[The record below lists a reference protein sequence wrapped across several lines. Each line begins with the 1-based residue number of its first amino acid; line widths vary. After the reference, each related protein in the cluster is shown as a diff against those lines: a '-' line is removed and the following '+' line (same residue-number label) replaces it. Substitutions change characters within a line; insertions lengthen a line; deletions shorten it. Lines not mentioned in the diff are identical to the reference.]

1 MRAPYDIHPAVRDV
15 DDDEELQDLVSLA
28 AHALSSL
35 YSKDE
40 HLLSFSSPP
49 SSSTSTSISRTGTLA
64 AFLLSPYILL
74 SYSLQSIILTFYAF
88 VPHEEQFSARLD
100 ILVPIF
106 LSNVKILTSPSS
118 SPAPSPDTTTS
129 AATTTTVHFAQARVA
144 VILAALQ
151 LPYLGAHFAAQ
162 PFCNLIN
169 VTLDHSRTHTPS
181 DSTLPEKSIGPLRL
195 LLEAIAPPSG
205 NGQIRSLSTATPFQ
219 IVLHGRVI
227 SHSQELDPHEF
238 QTLHESRVRT
248 ALRILADAT
257 TQPVGLRDSRTI
269 NEVLAELHLHEIR
282 FSPACLA
289 FPALAARN
297 PNTAIQI
304 LTRLCDL
311 SSAAEGST
319 IPSNAPHSDVDNS
332 ILPDLLDELAH
343 TLDPSS
349 LRSLDLVVRLVRD
362 QTPASY
368 SLPLHDIQPPSST
381 PAALVHS
388 ALGLLTQI
396 VLLGTFSH
404 RCMDRLTKA
413 SNEERARSEG
423 RRRAGPHSQETVSG
437 EREDGDARS
446 VLIGRAVQDAMA
458 NLWSGTSVLDACIT
472 EGAVPVLMKD
482 SNLNSSK
489 GKGRLGSGI
498 DDGGKATL
506 PYRLDPSPQIADEI
520 AWERELRNLA
530 MKLMRQGFSAP
541 DALRAAHI
549 LDEGSKDTPA
559 CAPTGSAPPPP
570 STPAAIPAR
579 QRAGSVPA
587 SPSPE
592 KSKRRRQVYDSDE
605 DTPRARQRL
614 RAHSPLES
622 DALPFKINPEATNTA
637 DINELWPAASAVRKV
652 KRYEYVDLWFFTA
665 EGCKE
670 AQKSRDDGREDAM
683 VVMADGSLKRANT
696 ASGSRLDWHL
706 TTHEFSSAVTTW
718 VRVAKRLNLDSGII
732 ASMKSLNEQILE
744 HPDWATSPHD
754 LMEWHSHQRKA
765 WPNLRADGKRF
776 PLDKLELVH
785 YFKIQMRTSL
795 NASSTALRQSQARAH
810 GPPAAAPA
818 TLPPPQ

>member
-520 AWERELRNLA
+520 AWERELRNFCQFVRALLTSDTILA
-530 MKLMRQGFSAP
+530 STRPPTLTLTSDGHP
-541 DALRAAHI
+541 TEAL
-549 LDEGSKDTPA
+549 
-559 CAPTGSAPPPP
+559 
-570 STPAAIPAR
+570 
-579 QRAGSVPA
+579 
-587 SPSPE
+587 
-592 KSKRRRQVYDSDE
+592 Y
-605 DTPRARQRL
+605 
-614 RAHSPLES
+614 AHSRSIAE
-622 DALPFKINPEATNTA
+622 
-637 DINELWPAASAVRKV
+637 AVRI
-652 KRYEYVDLWFFTA
+652 E
-665 EGCKE
+665 
-670 AQKSRDDGREDAM
+670 
-683 VVMADGSLKRANT
+683 
-696 ASGSRLDWHL
+696 
-706 TTHEFSSAVTTW
+706 
-718 VRVAKRLNLDSGII
+718 
-732 ASMKSLNEQILE
+732 
-744 HPDWATSPHD
+744 
-754 LMEWHSHQRKA
+754 
-765 WPNLRADGKRF
+765 
-776 PLDKLELVH
+776 
-785 YFKIQMRTSL
+785 
-795 NASSTALRQSQARAH
+795 LRQFMLEYGRYK
-810 GPPAAAPA
+810 AANEIQKLLFDTEA
-818 TLPPPQ
+818 

>member
-1 MRAPYDIHPAVRDV
+1 M
-15 DDDEELQDLVSLA
+15 
-28 AHALSSL
+28 
-35 YSKDE
+35 
-40 HLLSFSSPP
+40 SSP
-49 SSSTSTSISRTGTLA
+49 
-64 AFLLSPYILL
+64 
-74 SYSLQSIILTFYAF
+74 
-88 VPHEEQFSARLD
+88 
-100 ILVPIF
+100 
-106 LSNVKILTSPSS
+106 
-118 SPAPSPDTTTS
+118 
-129 AATTTTVHFAQARVA
+129 
-144 VILAALQ
+144 
-151 LPYLGAHFAAQ
+151 
-162 PFCNLIN
+162 
-169 VTLDHSRTHTPS
+169 
-181 DSTLPEKSIGPLRL
+181 
-195 LLEAIAPPSG
+195 
-205 NGQIRSLSTATPFQ
+205 
-219 IVLHGRVI
+219 
-227 SHSQELDPHEF
+227 
-238 QTLHESRVRT
+238 
-248 ALRILADAT
+248 
-257 TQPVGLRDSRTI
+257 
-269 NEVLAELHLHEIR
+269 
-282 FSPACLA
+282 
-289 FPALAARN
+289 
-297 PNTAIQI
+297 
-304 LTRLCDL
+304 
-311 SSAAEGST
+311 
-319 IPSNAPHSDVDNS
+319 
-332 ILPDLLDELAH
+332 
-343 TLDPSS
+343 
-349 LRSLDLVVRLVRD
+349 
-362 QTPASY
+362 
-368 SLPLHDIQPPSST
+368 SLPLSSSSGPPPRRRNSDPTSVPSAEST
-381 PAALVHS
+381 AQY
-388 ALGLLTQI
+388 GITRLLTE
-396 VLLGTFSH
+396 
-404 RCMDRLTKA
+404 K
-413 SNEERARSEG
+413 
-423 RRRAGPHSQETVSG
+423 P
-437 EREDGDARS
+437 
-446 VLIGRAVQDAMA
+446 AVAQ
-458 NLWSGTSVLDACIT
+458 
-472 EGAVPVLMKD
+472 
-482 SNLNSSK
+482 
-489 GKGRLGSGI
+489 
-498 DDGGKATL
+498 
-506 PYRLDPSPQIADEI
+506 
-520 AWERELRNLA
+520 LA

-818 TLPPPQ
+818 TLPPPQPTPRFQPPSRPPTQPRVPIQSAPTQGSSRDHSARPSNGGLTPCLRYPQSPTVGTLAAAPSAAGPDDWAYTLADVDQVCSPLGVPWSPEKEQGFSGTVTFAGIQFDIAAREMSLSPTRTSAYLSDCQAWLGRSRHTKSQAERLLGRLQFACCVVPCGRPYLTGLIDFVALHSRSGQHRNSDLVARFPNARVRKDVRWWAEELGQPRVARLFHNDLSLANPGLYTDACDFGAGVVLGELEAAYVFTRGWRAEGRDIMWAEAVGAELGLLHLIAAGFHDQRVVLYIDNTSVEGGLRRGRIRNEAANLCIERFLHAGARHNLELVPLRVVTDENPADGPSRGAASVFGPLPSIPLPAALAAHVRRVR